1 MVCRLPLIKDGQNLC
16 CIEALSSR
24 LSASSVLRSVH
35 ITVTTLYFLR
45 ICSLLMRLIG
55 TGVHVHCP
63 PGPLTV
69 HRRRWRGGAHRPD
82 RRRRR
87 RRRRGGAHRPRRRRR
102 PRCGGACCPRLRRR
116 SRRVNPVAGFGLTLP
131 DPPLRF
137 LFCAA
142 SSLALALPD
151 LLGLALRVSLVCAAT
166 SLTLAGT
173 GPPEVNDGRCA
184 LHRGLRKGVTKTR
197 WS

>member
-1 MVCRLPLIKDGQNLC
+1 MVCRLPWIKDGQNLC

-82 RRRRR
+82 RRRRHR
-87 RRRRGGAHRPRRRRR
+87 RMGASIILVVVVFVVLGVGAPVVPVFVVVVGGSIPSPALASHSLILLSAFCFVWLRDLRSRSLIFSALRF
-102 PRCGGACCPRLRRR
+102 ASVSFARLR
-116 SRRVNPVAGFGLTLP
+116 A
-131 DPPLRF
+131 LR
-137 LFCAA
+137 LR
-142 SSLALALPD
+142 ALALQRSMMVAAPSIV
-151 LLGLALRVSLVCAAT
+151 GCAK
-166 SLTLAGT
+166 
-173 GPPEVNDGRCA
+173 V
-184 LHRGLRKGVTKTR
+184 
-197 WS
+197 